1 MTKPLPELTLIV
13 AATQQMG
20 IGRGGTL
27 PWTGLRKEMAYFARV
42 TKRLPTSGGTL
53 PTSTSTTAGTVS
65 STVTAGQAGSGAAS
79 GAVAGATAGA
89 VAGAV
94 AGNGSESV
102 SGSATGTGTTVTG
115 SASTT
120 HPEPPQNAVVMG
132 RKTWDSI
139 PPRFQP
145 LAGRLNVIVS
155 RTLPREGREDGTGR
169 VVVHSLE
176 EAIRVLTSSSAST
189 STSTSTTASSA
200 SSTKDTRIF
209 VIGGAQ
215 IYRASLA
222 LREARRVLL
231 TRVLTAFECDT
242 FFPIRL
248 DEGPEGDKEWKRV
261 GQEEMDRWVGEAV
274 PRGVQVEGGTEYRF
288 EMWERVGADE

>member
-13 AATQQMG
+13 AATQHMG

-27 PWTGLRKEMAYFARV
+27 PWTGLRKEMAYFAR
-42 TKRLPTSGGTL
+42 PA
-53 PTSTSTTAGTVS
+53 P
-65 STVTAGQAGSGAAS
+65 
-79 GAVAGATAGA
+79 
-89 VAGAV
+89 
-94 AGNGSESV
+94 
-102 SGSATGTGTTVTG
+102 
-115 SASTT
+115 TT
-120 HPEPPQNAVVMG
+120 HPSTPQNAVVMG

-145 LAGRLNVIVS
+145 LASRLNVVVS

-176 EAIRVLTSSSAST
+176 EAIRVLTSSITPT
-189 STSTSTTASSA
+189 STSASPSTAASSA

-231 TRVLTAFECDT
+231 TRVLTEFECDT

-261 GQEEMDRWVGEAV
+261 GQEEMDRWVGEVV

-288 EMWERVGADE
+288 EMWERVDERVE